1 MTAGLSVRSIHATGH
16 LANGRRNQL
25 KEHTD
30 LPDNRRRLALP
41 VRMLYVIDTYA
52 AKTYMELTMTRLQT
66 VVELPE
72 FQRRAKAIMSDQ
84 EREAAISFIAA
95 NPEAGISLGG
105 GLRKVRIPR
114 EGGGKSG
121 GFRTVYVFGG
131 THMPIFLITVF
142 AKNEKANLSKTEQ
155 AAAVEM
161 SKALVAKYGD
171 AT

>member
-1 MTAGLSVRSIHATGH
+1 
-16 LANGRRNQL
+16 
-25 KEHTD
+25 
-30 LPDNRRRLALP
+30 
-41 VRMLYVIDTYA
+41 
-52 AKTYMELTMTRLQT
+52 

-72 FQRRAKAIMSDQ
+72 FQKRAKAIMSEL
-84 EREAAISFIAA
+84 ERESAINFIAA
-95 NPEAGISLGG
+95 NPEAGVSLGG

-121 GFRTVYVFGG
+121 GYRTIYVFGG
-131 THMPIFLITVF
+131 AHMPIFLITVF

-161 SKALVAKYGD
+161 SRALVAKYGD